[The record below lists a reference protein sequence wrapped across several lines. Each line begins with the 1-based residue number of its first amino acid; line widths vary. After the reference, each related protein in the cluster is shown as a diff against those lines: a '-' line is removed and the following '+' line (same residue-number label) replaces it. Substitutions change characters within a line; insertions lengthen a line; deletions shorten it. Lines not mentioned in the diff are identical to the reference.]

1 MHDPRK
7 EERNV
12 LGRKGGLTQDR
23 KICWDG
29 RAVDAAGARCW
40 MVQQLAKEV
49 VRRLREQ
56 DDDQCKS

>member
-1 MHDPRK
+1 MSKSNSEQTVRL
-7 EERNV
+7 N
-12 LGRKGGLTQDR
+12 GQGGLTPVR

-29 RAVDAAGARCW
+29 RSIDIAGARRW

-56 DDDQCKS
+56 DNDQHKS